1 MYSNKKSAS
10 TPESPKGVGFFNHF
24 PTNFLRPY
32 SVADPRARRK
42 HCFSSDQPKIL
53 RVAHTAQNRYE
64 RVCVNDHG
72 ELGVVGQEKER
83 LCKKAK
89 VSCHAGNACTF
100 FWQV

>member
-10 TPESPKGVGFFNHF
+10 TKGVGFFNHF

-32 SVADPRARRK
+32 SAADPRARRK

-64 RVCVNDHG
+64 RVRVDDR
-72 ELGVVGQEKER
+72 EFGVVGEEEARRCQ
-83 LCKKAK
+83 KAK